1 MSMFSDENIIDFLEN
16 EKYNLSAYIC
26 VLQYVEMTNKT
37 NLQIFKLLCEYA
49 EELLD
54 LVNFIERCFPNMIIL
69 TEEDKRFLEEIK
81 KYQSLLLISDKLK
94 QIDMMLN
101 ENI

>member
-54 LVNFIERCFPNMIIL
+54 LVNFIERCFPNMMIL
-69 TEEDKRFLEEIK
+69 TEKDKRFLEEIK

>member
-1 MSMFSDENIIDFLEN
+1 MFSDENIIDFLEN